1 MKVKWHPWP
10 RTFRG
15 TILLVWILLQAGLLG
30 LVAIS
35 ANQATSSSLEDQ
47 LKNQTQQL
55 APLLNAALTAPIMQ
69 RDYASVI
76 SIASEIVGTG
86 NIAKLSIADANQH
99 IITTAENQPL
109 LKQSGG
115 DDTFEVNI
123 PLAFG
128 QQHLGQAIVWV
139 SRQRLNE
146 TEQQIALRIFYIFAL
161 ALVLFVVIAAY
172 LSKTIT
178 TPISSLAAAVKNIGK
193 GDVLFRSTGSRQ
205 DEIGD
210 LESAFQN
217 MSLEIKERIDDL
229 NNLNAD
235 LENRVA
241 ARTLELKDAADKLS
255 AQVDQLRLLAA
266 VADNS
271 RFGISIIDAADA
283 NHPIVY
289 VNPAFTSIT
298 GYTKEEAIGHRCRVF
313 SNGIH
318 DEQAMKVIQHAIDS
332 KTYCSVEFHDQRKNG
347 ERFWN
352 RLALFPVLI
361 DANSPRY
368 FVIYQNDISDYVHA
382 NADREL
388 LLQQI
393 QENQKF
399 ESLGIMVAGLAHE
412 INNPL
417 GMALSA
423 SSHLLQA
430 SQHLTE
436 MKDKLPLSDEW
447 LDFVEDEKV
456 ALKIIEENL
465 VRATALVNGF
475 KEVAAD
481 KSTDHIKTILLRDYL
496 FTIQQSLTPVLKS
509 SKCKLSIDVD
519 PAIKVHLNTG
529 ALGQVISNLVINATL
544 HAFDDKMTDRA
555 ILIAVKMGTRTL
567 DLSIADNGRGVSSD
581 AVQKIFTP
589 FYSTRRSSGGT
600 GLGLYISKQT
610 ALNKLHADLYLDTQH
625 TGGARFVLSLPL
637 P

>member
-1 MKVKWHPWP
+1 MRLKWLSWP

-15 TILLVWILLQAGLLG
+15 TILLVWILLQAGVLG
-30 LVAIS
+30 LVAFS
-35 ANQATSSSLEDQ
+35 ANQATTASLEDELKYQTEQ
-47 LKNQTQQL
+47 LE
-55 APLLNAALTAPIMQ
+55 PLLNAALTTPILQ

-76 SIASEIVGTG
+76 SIASEIVGSG
-86 NIAKLSIADANQH
+86 NIDKLSIVDVNH
-99 IITTAENQPL
+99 YIITTAQKQPTPEHTLENRA
-109 LKQSGG
+109 
-115 DDTFEVNI
+115 FEVTI

-128 QQHLGQAIVWV
+128 KQRLGQAIVWV
-139 SRQRLNE
+139 SRERLNK
-146 TEQQIALRIFYIFAL
+146 TEREIALRTFYIFGL
-161 ALVLFVVIAAY
+161 ALLLFASIAAY

-178 TPISSLAAAVKNIGK
+178 TPISNLASAVKNMGK
-193 GDVLFRSTGSRQ
+193 GEIRFQASGSRK

-217 MSLEIKERIDDL
+217 MSIEIRDRIHDL
-229 NNLNAD
+229 NNLNAN

-255 AQVDQLRLLAA
+255 SQVEQLRLLAA

-271 RFGISIIDAADA
+271 RFGISIIDASDA
-283 NHPIVY
+283 NHSIVY
-289 VNPAFTSIT
+289 VNPAFTDIT
-298 GYTKEEAIGHRCRVF
+298 GYAKEEAIGHQCRVF
-313 SNGIH
+313 SNGIP
-318 DEQAMKVIQHAIDS
+318 DEQAMKVIQHAIES
-332 KTYCSVEFHDQRKNG
+332 KTYCSVEFQDQRKHG

-352 RLALFPVLI
+352 RLALFPVLM
-361 DANSPRY
+361 DAHSPRY
-368 FVIYQNDISDYVHA
+368 FVVYQNDITDYA
-382 NADREL
+382 NANAEREML
-388 LLQQI
+388 LLQI

-423 SSHLLQA
+423 SSHLSQA
-430 SQHLTE
+430 SQSLTE
-436 MKDKLPLSDEW
+436 MKDKLPLSNEW

-465 VRATALVNGF
+465 LRASALVNGF
-475 KEVAAD
+475 RDVAAD
-481 KSTDHIKTILLRDYL
+481 KSTDHIKTILLREYL
-496 FTIQQSLTPVLKS
+496 LTIQQSLTPVLKN

-519 PAIKVHLNTG
+519 PALKVHLNTG
-529 ALGQVISNLVINATL
+529 ALGQVITNLVINATL

-555 ILIAVKMGTRTL
+555 ILIAVTRGSSTL
-567 DLSIADNGRGVSSD
+567 DISIADNGRGVSSD